1 MDNKN
6 NVISSTQKPFIYFI
20 AVPASFHDLVI
31 NEIFADP
38 SPQIGLP
45 AFEFIEIHNTSTN
58 VYDLNDWSLSIGS
71 TSKNI
76 ESFILVPGAYLIL
89 CHEDDTFSYKF
100 YGDVIGLSSF
110 SLTNTGSDL
119 YLNDNNGTLIDEVHY
134 EDSWYNDNDKS
145 DGGYSLELINP
156 EHPCQSPSNW
166 TASENTNGGTP
177 GSQNSVYDNTA
188 DTEGSSISKI
198 NIVSNN
204 EIEVILSET
213 MDSSSVAN
221 GTYSFDNKDS
231 LNVLFV
237 NTSGP
242 YFNSINLQFT
252 TALKSSWI
260 YTLTVNGLK
269 DCSGNLIGSNNTAE
283 FIFPDTA
290 SSSDMIINEV
300 MVNPVGTGTD
310 YVELYNNSSKYIDL
324 KNWSIAT
331 FDDDLNAVSSEKIIS
346 ESTSIVYPGEY
357 VLISKDNQNILEQYP
372 YTNDSNFIEIES
384 LPTYSNESGSV
395 IILDDKDTIIDRFDY
410 HEDLHFVLLDSYDGV
425 ALERLDFDRTTQDA
439 TNWTSA
445 AETVG
450 FGTPGYKNSQT
461 LVANFTGDK
470 VNVDPEIFSP
480 DNDGYKDLLNINYE
494 FETEGTVAN
503 ISIYDA
509 KGNLVRQLVKNELL
523 GKSGS
528 YSWDGTNE
536 INEKAKVGIHIIYF
550 EIFDVNGNVESHKK
564 TCVVASKL

>member
-1 MDNKN
+1 MDNDSN
-6 NVISSTQKPFIYFI
+6 IISSTQKDFIYFI
-20 AVPASFHDLVI
+20 TVPGAFHDIVI
-31 NEIFADP
+31 NEIFPDP

-45 AFEFIEIHNTSTN
+45 AFEFVELYNASNN
-58 VYDLNDWSLSIGS
+58 VYDLKDWSLTIGS
-71 TSKNI
+71 SSKSIDNN
-76 ESFILVPGAYLIL
+76 FILVPGAHLIL
-89 CHEDDTFSYKF
+89 CHEDDTFSFKF
-100 YGDVIGLSSF
+100 YGDVIGLSSL
-110 SLTNTGSDL
+110 SLTNSGGDL
-119 YLNDNNGTLIDEVHY
+119 YLTDNNGTLIDEVHY
-134 EDSWYNDNDKS
+134 EDSWYNDNDKK
-145 DGGYSLELINP
+145 DGGYTLELINP

-166 TASENTNGGTP
+166 TASENSNGGTP
-177 GSQNSVYDNTA
+177 GSQNSVYDNTP
-188 DTEGSSISKI
+188 DTDGASISKI
-198 NIVSNN
+198 NIVSNS

-221 GTYSFDNKDS
+221 GTYSADNG

-242 YFNSINLQFT
+242 YFNTVNLTFT
-252 TALKSSWI
+252 TAFQSGTI
-260 YTLTVNGLK
+260 YTLTVNGLE

-283 FIFPDTA
+283 FILPDTA
-290 SSSDMIINEV
+290 DANDIIINEV
-300 MVNPVGTGTD
+300 MANPLGSGTD
-310 YVELYNNSSKYIDL
+310 YVELYNNSNKYIDL

-331 FDDDLNAVSSEKIIS
+331 YDEDLNAVSSEKTIS

-372 YTNDSNFIEIES
+372 YTNDSNFIELES

-395 IILDDKDTIIDRFDY
+395 IILDNKDTIIDRFDY
-410 HEDLHFVLLDSYDGV
+410 HEDMHFVLLDEYDGV
-425 ALERLDFDRTTQDA
+425 SLERLDFDRATQDA

-445 AETVG
+445 SESVG

-470 VNVDPEIFSP
+470 INVDPEIFSP
-480 DNDGYKDLLNINYE
+480 DNDGYNDLLNINYE
-494 FETEGTVAN
+494 LEAEGTVAN

-523 GKSGS
+523 GKSGT
-528 YSWDGTNE
+528 YSWDGINE
-536 INEKAKVGIHIIYF
+536 NNEKAKVGIHIIYF
-550 EIFDVNGNVESHKK
+550 EVFDVDGNVEAHKK